1 MRRPGSLEDLPS
13 GDAALTRRSSKHSK
27 LRAVVVR
34 WSRARKRYER
44 QGILVEPEA
53 IEKAEEECLADA
65 ELRQARCIREAT
77 RRAQL
82 DKEYVAEFARKLRD
96 RYPRC
101 PRAEEIRIAEH
112 ACRKYSGR
120 VGRTAEA
127 KQFSSEAIDLAVRA
141 HIRHRYTRYDELL
154 FAQHERRE
162 AREAVRG
169 DVERT
174 LRKWSEAP
182 ATSTRAQSPDP

>member
-1 MRRPGSLEDLPS
+1 LVHLDYLPS
-13 GDAALTRRSSKHSK
+13 GDAALTRRSSKYSK

-53 IEKAEEECLADA
+53 IEKAEEECLADV
-65 ELRQARCIREAT
+65 ELRQARRLREAT
-77 RRAQL
+77 RREKL
-82 DKEYVAEFARKLRD
+82 DKEYVAEFARRLRE
-96 RYPRC
+96 RYPGC
-101 PRAEEIRIAEH
+101 PPGEEVRIAEH

-127 KQFSSEAIDLAVRA
+127 KDFSAEAIDLAVGA
-141 HIRHRYTRYDELL
+141 HIRHGYTRYDELL
-154 FAQHERRE
+154 FAQHERWE

-182 ATSTRAQSPDP
+182 ATSTRARPPDP